1 MNIDFNRWRALVAE
15 RPLISIDT
23 ECTDKDALTCGVCEF
38 AAVAYDA
45 DCVEK
50 AIAASNPETGLVVL
64 PEPAWPFV
72 QRINP
77 QIPINPDA
85 TRVHG
90 ITDADVANS
99 PTADTLVAPLAS
111 LAASFNVVGFNLLR
125 FDLPILLR
133 VSGFMPQT
141 LSLDVMGLWQ
151 NCKTHAPS
159 GRWIGT
165 PGITPT
171 LGLDIARLGI
181 DSFRDTNGAA
191 FAAVFGRM
199 LAGAHGALADCKS
212 TAELLWALLLLFP
225 TLPFSFNELALVAE
239 SMLRFVQIGPNGPFF
254 ARGKHAGVLVSAIND
269 SDDSYIGWLMKAGD
283 IDEQSKT
290 TVVELLGEARVGQI
304 LAAHDAGRGG
314 ARRGRKPKA
323 S

>member
-45 DCVEK
+45 ECVER
-50 AIAASNPETGLVVL
+50 AIAASNVETGLVVM
-64 PEPAWPFV
+64 PEPAWPYSL
-72 QRINP
+72 RINP
-77 QIPINPDA
+77 QIPINPEA
-85 TRVHG
+85 TKVHG
-90 ITDADVANS
+90 ITDADVAQA

-111 LAASFNVVGFNLLR
+111 LASSFNVVGFNLLR
-125 FDLPILLR
+125 FDLPVLLR
-133 VSGFMPQT
+133 VAGFMPQT

-151 NCKTHAPS
+151 HVKTHAPT

-165 PGITPT
+165 PGTT
-171 LGLDIARLGI
+171 ATYGLDIARLGI

-191 FAAVFGRM
+191 FAAVFGRR
-199 LAGAHGALADCKS
+199 LEGAHGALADCRA
-212 TAELLWALLLLFP
+212 TAELMFALLLLFP
-225 TLPFSFNELALVAE
+225 TLPFSFGELAITAE
-239 SMLRFVQIGPNGPFF
+239 SMLRFVQTGPNGPFF
-254 ARGKHAGVLVSAIND
+254 ARGKHAGTLVTTIND
-269 SDDSYIGWLMKAGD
+269 TDDSYIGWLMKAAD

-290 TVVELLGEARVGQI
+290 TVVETLGEARVGQI

-314 ARRGRKPKA
+314 ARRGRKPK